1 MNIDVKDIKPILLK
15 ALNWLKRYAIITGII
30 SIAIIY
36 AYIILQINLLNQKEP
51 SQDQVNEKLKN
62 ISQPSISEETVNKLK
77 QLEENSTEV
86 KSLFQDARDNPF
98 NE

>member
-15 ALNWLKRYAIITGII
+15 ALGWLKRYAIIIGII

-36 AYIILQINLLNQKEP
+36 AYIILQINVLNKKEP
-51 SQDQVNEKLKN
+51 SQDQVNEKLN
-62 ISQPSISEETVNKLK
+62 TISQPSISEETVNKLK
-77 QLEENSTEV
+77 LLEENSTEV